1 MRRVNHTG
9 PWVLAR
15 RSDLG
20 SHSHL
25 LIVLNYLIL
34 KAFKSTGFEVIK
46 GWAQLFALDF
56 PRGPLVKTTPFQC
69 RGHGFD
75 LWPGN

>member
-1 MRRVNHTG
+1 MRSVNHTG
-9 PWVLAR
+9 LWVLAK

-25 LIVLNYLIL
+25 LVLLNYLIL
-34 KAFKSTGFEVIK
+34 KSFKGTHFEVIK
-46 GWAQLFALDF
+46 GWAQLLALDF
-56 PRGPLVKTTPFQC
+56 PRGPVVKIPPFQC

-75 LWPGN
+75 LGPGN